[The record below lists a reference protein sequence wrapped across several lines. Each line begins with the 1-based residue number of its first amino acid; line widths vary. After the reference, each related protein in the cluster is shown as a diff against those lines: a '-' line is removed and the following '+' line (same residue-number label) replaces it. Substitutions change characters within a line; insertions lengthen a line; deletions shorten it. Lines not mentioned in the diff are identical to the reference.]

1 MKNNLVL
8 ISPDIHLLNKVGEQ
22 LSTAMGVKTMDM
34 EEYTRYTLSRDDDT
48 VLAKAGK
55 DYYFDG
61 YEKALYS
68 LADFEEVLVLADL
81 KICMADNL
89 VQNINQYMY
98 VVLLN
103 APVKQLDSM
112 ITQYIST
119 KNKLYKM
126 TKTKIK
132 NNFRTLKSNADIVV
146 KIGEDNIAEKIIDK
160 MMEKYNG

>member
-8 ISPDIHLLNKVGEQ
+8 ISPDVALLQSVGKE
-22 LSTAMGVKTMDM
+22 LSTIMGVKTMDL

-48 VLAKAGK
+48 VLVKAGK
-55 DYYFDG
+55 DYYYEG

-68 LADFEEVLVLADL
+68 LSDYEEVVVLADL
-81 KICMADNL
+81 KICMVDAL
-89 VQNINQYMY
+89 VENIQQYMY

-103 APVKQLDSM
+103 APIKDLDSM
-112 ITQYIST
+112 ITQYVST

-132 NNFRTLKSNADIVV
+132 NNFRIFKNNADIVV
-146 KIGEDNIAEKIIDK
+146 KISERDIAHSIIEQ